1 MRFSKPRTA
10 SRLRRPISASSTATF
25 FPCMARADPRLAV
38 VVVLPTPPLP
48 DVIVSIL
55 LLILL
60 LPMTPCEEL
69 LQLAQESVLF
79 FWSFQV
85 STILRIAMLNG
96 LIRENNDAEAVSY

>member
-1 MRFSKPRTA
+1 M
-10 SRLRRPISASSTATF
+10 
-25 FPCMARADPRLAV
+25 ADPRLAV

-69 LQLAQESVLF
+69 LQLAQFDGPVDITSPDPLHF
-79 FWSFQV
+79 
-85 STILRIAMLNG
+85 
-96 LIRENNDAEAVSY
+96 AEAQQPIIDLMVERALSKLSQQHAA